1 MSKRPRRNRSPAF
14 RAKVAVAAVK
24 REKTL
29 SELAQQCGVHPNLVN
44 L

>member
-14 RAKVAVAAVK
+14 RAQVAVADVK

-29 SELAQQCGVHPNLVN
+29 AELGQQ
-44 L
+44 

>member
-1 MSKRPRRNRSPAF
+1 MSKRPRRNRSVAF

-24 REKTL
+24 SDKTL
-29 SELAQQCGVHPNLVN
+29 SELARQYGVHPNLVN

>member
-24 REKTL
+24 RDKTL
-29 SELAQQCGVHPNLVN
+29 SELAQQYGAHPNLVN